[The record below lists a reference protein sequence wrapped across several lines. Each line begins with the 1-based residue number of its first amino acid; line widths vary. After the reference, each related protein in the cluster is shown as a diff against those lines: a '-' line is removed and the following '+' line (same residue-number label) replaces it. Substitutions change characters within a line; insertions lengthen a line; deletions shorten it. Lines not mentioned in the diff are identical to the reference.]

1 MGGRIM
7 RRGNFHR
14 LLDIHGA
21 RLQRWP
27 AAERQSAER
36 LLAADAGARAAR
48 DAARLLQALLD
59 RDAPPV
65 DARIDGLAA
74 TLPPADGDKLR
85 AALQA
90 RKDIGAGID
99 DLRAAQDKVRAILR
113 AEPFDEA
120 ALRQAMT
127 EVQARHRVVE
137 MAIHDLIAGVAGQ
150 L

>member
-48 DAARLLQALLD
+48 DAARRLEALPD
-59 RDAPPV
+59 RHAPPV
-65 DARIDGLAA
+65 DKR
-74 TLPPADGDKLR
+74 
-85 AALQA
+85 
-90 RKDIGAGID
+90 
-99 DLRAAQDKVRAILR
+99 
-113 AEPFDEA
+113 
-120 ALRQAMT
+120 
-127 EVQARHRVVE
+127 
-137 MAIHDLIAGVAGQ
+137 VAGRILNRPPRLPEPQ
-150 L
+150 PPGAWPRWLASWDEPAPTSP